1 MYSQSSDYT
10 NMNQVDNTD
19 FFLANYV
26 NYVNNLHI
34 LANRVNCDALRNFG
48 SNAYKRRSN
57 GWPKR
62 RSN

>member
-1 MYSQSSDYT
+1 
-10 NMNQVDNTD
+10 MNQVDNTD

-34 LANRVNCDALRNFG
+34 LANYVNCDTLRDFG

>member
-1 MYSQSSDYT
+1 
-10 NMNQVDNTD
+10 MNQVDNTD

-26 NYVNNLHI
+26 NHVNNLHI